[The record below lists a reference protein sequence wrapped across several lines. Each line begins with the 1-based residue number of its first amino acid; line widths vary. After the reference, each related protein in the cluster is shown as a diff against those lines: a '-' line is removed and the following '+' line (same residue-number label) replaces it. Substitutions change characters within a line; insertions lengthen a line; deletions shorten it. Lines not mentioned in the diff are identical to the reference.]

1 MRQEAACRHFCI
13 LCVYY
18 NVNRKRMFSN
28 VFCVVRMERTAHY
41 CFVLVIVSVI
51 VVIII
56 APFIRQEVQLYTVP

>member
-1 MRQEAACRHFCI
+1 MPPPISLWAIPWNF
-13 LCVYY
+13 L
-18 NVNRKRMFSN
+18 
-28 VFCVVRMERTAHY
+28 Y